1 MGHRADHRRPA
12 QHARAVDLLT
22 LPTLT
27 FKTLYVLVCIAHG
40 RRELVH
46 VNLTANR
53 TTAWMWRQIIE
64 AMPWGQKPRP
74 LLRDRDAVYGCDFRK
89 RARRIGIDAVAT
101 PIHAPK
107 ANGTVLTEFV
117 QHYNQERPHGTLGLQ
132 TSQPKVG
139 PPRHRPIASSV
150 ERATPRLRTGRLST
164 TEVLP
169 PTPCPM

>member
-46 VNLTANR
+46 VNVTANR
-53 TTAWMWRQIIE
+53 TTAWVWRQIIE

-139 PPRHRPIASSV
+139 PTPGIVRSRPV
-150 ERATPRLRTGRLST
+150 LNGLYHVYERAA
-164 TEVLP
+164 
-169 PTPCPM
+169 